1 MTLIK
6 IGGIAL
12 AVFLVIAQV
21 FRIDMTNPPVEADVG
36 ASGQVK
42 EAMKRSC
49 YGCHSN
55 ETVWPWYSDVAP
67 ASWLVAY
74 DVHQGR
80 AALNFSSWGR
90 YTGAQRLKMLKE
102 ISEEIADGEMPPF
115 YYVYPMH
122 MDARLSAED
131 QQAFKEWITS
141 ESATLTQQ
149 MSEAAKP

>member
-1 MTLIK
+1 MTIIR

-12 AVFLVIAQV
+12 GVLLVIAQV
-21 FRIDMTNPPVEADVG
+21 FQIDMTNPPVVADVG

-55 ETVWPWYSDVAP
+55 ETVWPWYSNVAP

-80 AALNFSSWGR
+80 AAVNFSSWRR
-90 YTGAQRLKMLKE
+90 YTAAQRLKMLKE
-102 ISEEIADGEMPPF
+102 INEEIADGAMPPF

-122 MDARLSAED
+122 LDARLSVAD
-131 QQAFKEWITS
+131 QRAFKQWITS
-141 ESATLTQQ
+141 ESANLTQ
-149 MSEAAKP
+149 